1 MILFGVLNKHLKV
14 KDTGA
19 LRKIVT
25 SKVAYKS
32 PLQERCLKKSR
43 HNMLNYCK
51 HKAGE
56 SSVN

>member
-25 SKVAYKS
+25 SKVAYKF
-32 PLQERCLKKSR
+32 PLQERRLSK
-43 HNMLNYCK
+43 
-51 HKAGE
+51 E
-56 SSVN
+56 STQHVKLLQT